1 MTSDAEGSFRSH
13 ANYLRAL
20 ATLAG
25 HTTIPMA
32 TRTKAMA
39 GQRAAV
45 FASTSLHDRPHG
57 GPDLAGVR
65 RSLANAWGTELLLGL
80 SREYAVEDDLV
91 RLANNWG
98 AVQAYYV
105 VYHAFQAYMLATAK
119 RDLRH
124 TPRPREC
131 SLTGGRVA
139 LFTCRPGH
147 WPLVKAVSTTD
158 RRV

>member
-1 MTSDAEGSFRSH
+1 MTSDAEGSFKSL

-45 FASTSLHDRPHG
+45 LASTSLHDKPHG
-57 GPDLAGVR
+57 GSDLAGVR

-91 RLANNWG
+91 RLADNWA
-98 AVQAYYV
+98 AVQA
-105 VYHAFQAYMLATAK
+105 HFPIRALAECRGIPNAAPCPPP
-119 RDLRH
+119 RH
-124 TPRPREC
+124 PDRLP
-131 SLTGGRVA
+131 A
-139 LFTCRPGH
+139 LH
-147 WPLVKAVSTTD
+147 IS
-158 RRV
+158 